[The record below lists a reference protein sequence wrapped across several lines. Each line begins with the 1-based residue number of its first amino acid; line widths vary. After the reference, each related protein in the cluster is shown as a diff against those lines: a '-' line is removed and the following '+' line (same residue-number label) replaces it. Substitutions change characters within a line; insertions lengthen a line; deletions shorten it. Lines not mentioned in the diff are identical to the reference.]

1 MNTLGTALG
10 THANFAEEAE
20 VTKPGAWRGQSDGVL
35 LFFALFLRGGC
46 SERPR
51 TASRYPPRR
60 AVHGHRRCWFAFCL
74 LRVKRFGSKGLFRE
88 YNGRD
93 RRVWARPGVDC
104 TTGIFRFF
112 ARLAKFGPAPNNGG
126 RQAGVHRGQGTSVC
140 VVCVVCMVSCDT
152 VGVLSVEKNTSWPTQ
167 ACFSR
172 TKAPEPKCV
181 FPSFFVNRSAY
192 QCDRRT
198 TLCANLVERPTHH

>member
-1 MNTLGTALG
+1 MFYCFSPCFFVVVVQNGPAPRLGTRRDARCTVIG
-10 THANFAEEAE
+10 
-20 VTKPGAWRGQSDGVL
+20 GVG
-35 LFFALFLRGGC
+35 LRF
-46 SERPR
+46 R
-51 TASRYPPRR
+51 
-60 AVHGHRRCWFAFCL
+60 L

-104 TTGIFRFF
+104 TTGVFRFF